1 MFIIS
6 YSSKENKN
14 SLIWQKLQHLTNRV
28 KNKTATKDDNIFLK
42 LSQHCSNY
50 LFLTWHMGLPS

>member
-14 SLIWQKLQHLTNRV
+14 PFIWQKLQHLTNGV
-28 KNKTATKDDNIFLK
+28 KNKTATKDDNIF
-42 LSQHCSNY
+42 
-50 LFLTWHMGLPS
+50 